1 MMTSP
6 DPFLQP
12 YWMLWSIVESL
23 SIREASRLLAGL
35 DPLPYSNRIDSDKEG
50 AAKAG
55 AINVALIRTV
65 QDGKISPVRALSW
78 FNDINATYPTPCE
91 PDSPDLCDE
100 TILRVADLSE
110 WAERVGI
117 EHYWPKA
124 TGPALNT
131 LDLVRYPDELRA
143 AIEAFNAV
151 RDDPKAIAG
160 KTPKAALLA
169 WLAANKPNLSNNARE
184 RIATVANW
192 QPSGGAPETP
202 TR

>member
-6 DPFLQP
+6 DPSLQP

-35 DPLPYSNRIDSDKEG
+35 DPKPYSNRIDSDKEG
-50 AAKAG
+50 AAKAE
-55 AINVALIRTV
+55 AFNVALIRTV
-65 QDGKISPVRALSW
+65 QDGKIRPVRALSW
-78 FNDINATYPTPCE
+78 FNDINATYPAPCD
-91 PDSPDLCDE
+91 PGSPDLCDE
-100 TILRVADLSE
+100 TILRVTDLSE
-110 WAERVGI
+110 WAERVGL
-117 EHYWPKA
+117 EHYWRKA

-131 LDLVRYPDELRA
+131 LDLARYPDELRA
-143 AIEAFNAV
+143 AIEAFDAV
-151 RDDPKAIAG
+151 RDDPKATAG
-160 KTPKAALLA
+160 KTPKAALSA
-169 WLAANKPNLSNNARE
+169 WLDTNKADLSKNARE